1 MDINIALG
9 IAGAVAC
16 LALSGLG
23 SAIGTG
29 FAAAGA
35 IGAWKKCYAQ
45 NRPAPFLLLAYV
57 GAPITQTLYG
67 MILMFTMI
75 ATITGTFTAESIAA
89 LEPERLALLKGL
101 GMTIAENAPS
111 ALPFAG
117 MGMLILGIFAGASP
131 TTSPPSVSLRPRPS
145 SSWSSPSSPSATSPP
160 KAPTLSRLLAVLRF
174 LPKGGFFVV
183 VCRSFESSQGN
194 FLAQTIESPLPDH
207 YRGRPW
213 TTIGSR
219 YGPL

>member
-1 MDINIALG
+1 MMDPLIV
-9 IAGAVAC
+9 AGAVAC

-75 ATITGTFTAESIAA
+75 GVQNPVPGAG
-89 LEPERLALLKGL
+89 
-101 GMTIAENAPS
+101 
-111 ALPFAG
+111 FA
-117 MGMLILGIFAGASP
+117 MLILGIFAGAGIGMSAIFQGRAGGCSAEARPGRASP

-160 KAPTLSRLLAVLRF
+160 KAPTLSRLLAALRF